1 MAEQNKVIQ
10 PSTGDKNTKL
20 NNVPAQKRKNR
31 TQMQSFVASPK
42 AKEVRN
48 KKNAMGKTYTVP

>member
-1 MAEQNKVIQ
+1 MFQLKKEK
-10 PSTGDKNTKL
+10 K
-20 NNVPAQKRKNR
+20 